1 MWILG
6 YMLILVTYENMYNIW
21 WHMKIWKYGQ
31 KMVTYENMDKDGDI
45 YRHRKWTCK
54 QRRVSGDSREQ
65 RQFQP
70 SRRRWLLSWTGR
82 HWFVINIKWFSFF
95 HCKTLI
101 KVEPPQVGKELAA
114 ANIGEE
120 HVEEALVLA
129 APGEVNQE
137 WVVDFLKERKL
148 GSFQKV

>member
-1 MWILG
+1 MVVELNRPALICHQYKIIL
-6 YMLILVTYENMYNIW
+6 
-21 WHMKIWKYGQ
+21 
-31 KMVTYENMDKDGDI
+31 
-45 YRHRKWTCK
+45 
-54 QRRVSGDSREQ
+54 
-65 RQFQP
+65 
-70 SRRRWLLSWTGR
+70 
-82 HWFVINIKWFSFF
+82 FF

-129 APGEVNQE
+129 APGEVDQE
-137 WVVDFLKERKL
+137 WVVDFLKERTL

>member
-1 MWILG
+1 M
-6 YMLILVTYENMYNIW
+6 
-21 WHMKIWKYGQ
+21 
-31 KMVTYENMDKDGDI
+31 
-45 YRHRKWTCK
+45 
-54 QRRVSGDSREQ
+54 
-65 RQFQP
+65 
-70 SRRRWLLSWTGR
+70 
-82 HWFVINIKWFSFF
+82 
-95 HCKTLI
+95 I